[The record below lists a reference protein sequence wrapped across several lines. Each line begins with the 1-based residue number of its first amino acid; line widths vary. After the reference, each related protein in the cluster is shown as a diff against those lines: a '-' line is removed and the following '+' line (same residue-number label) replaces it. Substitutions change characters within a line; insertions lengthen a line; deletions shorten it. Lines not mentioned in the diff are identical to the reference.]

1 MSSRTRPIAGTDAR
15 PSSRAQTIASTITS
29 SSVLG
34 QPVLGITIAAN
45 PPTPPTMRKQVLEGL
60 LSLIRDHI
68 EGAEPFDDTTIV
80 VVRSM

>member
-1 MSSRTRPIAGTDAR
+1 
-15 PSSRAQTIASTITS
+15 
-29 SSVLG
+29 V
-34 QPVLGITIAAN
+34 
-45 PPTPPTMRKQVLEGL
+45 RKQVLEGL